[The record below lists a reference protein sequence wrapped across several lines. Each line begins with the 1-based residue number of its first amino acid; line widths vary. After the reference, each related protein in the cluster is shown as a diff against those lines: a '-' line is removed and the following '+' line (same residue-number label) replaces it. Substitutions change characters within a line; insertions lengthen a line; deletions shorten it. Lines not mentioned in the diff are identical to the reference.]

1 VKARVSSAD
10 KVRRVP
16 VDRAEG
22 AYVQILVG
30 PDVAPRF
37 LMRRFTL
44 LPGGRIPKH
53 LHPEIEHEQ
62 YVLQGTIR
70 IGLGE
75 KVIDVGPGDVVFIPL
90 GTPHWYENIGDE
102 PAMFLCMVP
111 ATQDYRTEWLD

>member
-1 VKARVSSAD
+1 VNAKVVHAD

-16 VDRAEG
+16 VERAEG
-22 AYVQILVG
+22 AYVQILIG
-30 PDVAPRF
+30 PEEAPRF

-62 YVLQGTIR
+62 YVLGGR
-70 IGLGE
+70 MRLGLGGE
-75 KVIDVGPGDVVFIPL
+75 VLEVGPGDVVFIPP

-102 PAMFLCMVP
+102 PVMFLCLVP
-111 ATQDYRTEWLD
+111 LTQEYKTEWLE